1 MVSGRRKNGF
11 STRCTPHQSFMVGLI
26 LASVVFF
33 YTFCLG
39 ALLRMPTVDARPLL
53 GAALGLFAFAL
64 GCYFHVS
71 CVDPARKI
79 EARARSKKLSGVG
92 VPPGTSGGA
101 GTATPQSM
109 CYHCNIQRPMSK
121 TTKHCKICNKCVSH
135 FDHHCM
141 WLDTCV
147 GARNYA
153 SFFLLV
159 LSASVFTGL
168 HFCVTVVAL
177 VQLDTEAYRAPGGG
191 AGTGG
196 GGGGNGTG
204 TGGGNN
210 TVGGG
215 PGGMYGAAVPGGRVV
230 WQAIGG
236 IGAVVHLLCFMP
248 VTALILFHIYIKIRG
263 LTTLEWMKERWH
275 KKEVALQK
283 RAERK
288 RTERET
294 VRANDPE
301 VQRMKKAAEAEWG
314 NIAECTGFS
323 HAQVRQMHQRFI
335 IDTRGGHAMSRAV
348 FGRVMASLGA
358 VVPMPDPP
366 PPSPPPRAASDR
378 DSGGDARAD
387 GDGGGD
393 ADGVGDG
400 DGDGMG
406 DRADVDENNAGDNAE
421 DNAGGNAKRVSL
433 DAASPLSVARTYTA
447 FTAVSDR
454 RTEQLWQWFTRH
466 GPNLTFS
473 ELAAGLAIT
482 WTQADDD
489 ADAAM
494 AVDEAERYEERERV
508 CVCVCV
514 CVCRWLCDICIGAV
528 QRERERVC
536 VRRCCAEKYEE
547 NEYMCLYGPY
557 SSMVE
562 MSSSSIT
569 MECDVLRIHPIE
581 SILI

>member
-1 MVSGRRKNGF
+1 MQYQVAI
-11 STRCTPHQSFMVGLI
+11 P
-26 LASVVFF
+26 
-33 YTFCLG
+33 LG
-39 ALLRMPTVDARPLL
+39 ASTCKKIPWKRTGRYVLTASPPSICEVRNTDALIDTIEDPDDNIIRLRFLPFHTPMTVFVKVKVRP
-53 GAALGLFAFAL
+53 A
-64 GCYFHVS
+64 
-71 CVDPARKI
+71 PR
-79 EARARSKKLSGVG
+79 
-92 VPPGTSGGA
+92 GG
-101 GTATPQSM
+101 
-109 CYHCNIQRPMSK
+109 R
-121 TTKHCKICNKCVSH
+121 
-135 FDHHCM
+135 
-141 WLDTCV
+141 
-147 GARNYA
+147 
-153 SFFLLV
+153 
-159 LSASVFTGL
+159 
-168 HFCVTVVAL
+168 
-177 VQLDTEAYRAPGGG
+177 GGG
-191 AGTGG
+191 ASSSRGGEVEVGDVGG
-196 GGGGNGTG
+196 GGGDGGEVKG
-204 TGGGNN
+204 DAASDAVRPGGEVKEGGGEGGAPPASL
-210 TVGGG
+210 VGGVETLVFKVVYADLG
-215 PGGMYGAAVPGGRVV
+215 LPSAA
-230 WQAIGG
+230 
-236 IGAVVHLLCFMP
+236 
-248 VTALILFHIYIKIRG
+248 
-263 LTTLEWMKERWH
+263 E
-275 KKEVALQK
+275 
-283 RAERK
+283 
-288 RTERET
+288 
-294 VRANDPE
+294 
-301 VQRMKKAAEAEWG
+301 KAAEAEWG

-387 GDGGGD
+387 GDGDGD

-494 AVDEAERYEERERV
+494 AVDEAERYEERERERE

-514 CVCRWLCDICIGAV
+514 YADGCVTYV
-528 QRERERVC
+528 
-536 VRRCCAEKYEE
+536 
-547 NEYMCLYGPY
+547 
-557 SSMVE
+557 
-562 MSSSSIT
+562 
-569 MECDVLRIHPIE
+569 
-581 SILI
+581 